1 MTRSARSTAP
11 WIFWPLAALWDLV
24 AFLLRLTGRLIGF
37 AIGLIM
43 LAIGGVLCLTV
54 ILIPIGFPLLV
65 VGFLLMVRSVFTI
78 F

>member
-1 MTRSARSTAP
+1 MSRSVRSAAP

-37 AIGLIM
+37 AIGMVLLVVGGLLTITIV
-43 LAIGGVLCLTV
+43 LA
-54 ILIPIGFPLLV
+54 PIGLPLV
-65 VGFLLMVRSVFTI
+65 AVGFLLMIRAVFTI